1 MVRSRKHTAA
11 FTLIELIVS
20 ISIFAIMTA
29 LVVVKYGSFNNSVL
43 LTNAAYDV
51 ALAIRT
57 AQTYGLSVRGDS
69 GDQDFNKIY
78 GVQFR
83 TPGGSFACDSS
94 GDPQADFRLIRAT
107 DVVGGSPCPVDVIT
121 NYYLKS
127 GMYISGIGTPD
138 AAGNY
143 TDGYPNPFNTLEITF
158 KRPDPDAQIRFGRCS
173 PGGICPQDPK
183 GSNVIKVRI
192 TLKSATGEI
201 RTLSVREN
209 GQISVDN

>member
-57 AQTYGLSVRGDS
+57 AQTYGLSVRSTDGGILPTAYGIHFNRKTDS
-69 GDQDFNKIY
+69 GISDCIEESTSRFVMFADI
-78 GVQFR
+78 GT
-83 TPGGSFACDSS
+83 TPGTCDS
-94 GDPQADFRLIRAT
+94 ADSIISVFNLKNGIIYKI
-107 DVVGGSPCPVDVIT
+107 VIGGSEQSTLNGFTVSYMRPSPEAIFNIRCTVNFQCVSGEYIAQN
-121 NYYLKS
+121 NYKIVLTS
-127 GMYISGIGTPD
+127 S
-138 AAGNY
+138 
-143 TDGYPNPFNTLEITF
+143 DGDTRGVTIYP
-158 KRPDPDAQIRFGRCS
+158 
-173 PGGICPQDPK
+173 
-183 GSNVIKVRI
+183 
-192 TLKSATGEI
+192 
-201 RTLSVREN
+201 N